1 MPLALERRPQPT
13 PTPKILL
20 NQLPSNKVMAEGTP
34 RSVPISSNSMP
45 NKSISFSVRLPL
57 IALLFCY
64 VSLASLTTISY
75 IDLRDTSRGGDVRV
89 RTPHT
94 SIIIPRNRFFL
105 ASVTGS
111 GALASRTVQAINFPA
126 MISEILAS
134 FMMHSLPYSWRPKI
148 FGDSPSGLFVWRGLI
163 FPIYCLPFWWF
174 AGLGIDAF
182 RGRRFHWTIFL
193 FGTLATAFFA
203 FIGIGLA
210 FSEKENHYQ
219 DDIFVFAGFVIW
231 VALFSVYPITWGRS
245 LLRSRK
251 LRRLAHT

>member
-1 MPLALERRPQPT
+1 
-13 PTPKILL
+13 
-20 NQLPSNKVMAEGTP
+20 LPS
-34 RSVPISSNSMP
+34 
-45 NKSISFSVRLPL
+45 FSTRLPL
-57 IALLFCY
+57 IALLCCY

-75 IDLRDTSRGGDVRV
+75 IDLRQTSRGGDVRV
-89 RTPHT
+89 LTHEM
-94 SIIIPRNRFFL
+94 SITIPRNQFFL

-134 FMMHSLPYSWRPKI
+134 VMMHSWPNSWRPKI
-148 FGDSPSGLFVWRGLI
+148 FGDLPPGLFIWRGLI

-182 RGRRFHWTIFL
+182 RGRRCHWMVLL
-193 FGTLATAFFA
+193 FGTILTAFFV

-210 FSEKENHYQ
+210 ITAEKRDYR
-219 DDIFVFAGFVIW
+219 DG
-231 VALFSVYPITWGRS
+231 LLSLYPITWGQS

-251 LRRLAHT
+251 LRRVAHT